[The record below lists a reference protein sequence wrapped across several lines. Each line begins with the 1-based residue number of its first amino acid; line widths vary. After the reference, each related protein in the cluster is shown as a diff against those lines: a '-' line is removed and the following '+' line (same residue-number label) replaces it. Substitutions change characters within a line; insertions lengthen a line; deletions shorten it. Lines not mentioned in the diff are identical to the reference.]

1 MLGIRQVLV
10 SKNTHNKWLI
20 GAFTSSE
27 EIVVDDITNLVLG
40 DIADNPNPKKWW
52 LLEMEMKT

>member
-10 SKNTHNKWLI
+10 SKNTHFERLI

-27 EIVVDDITNLVLG
+27 EIEIGDITNLILG
-40 DIADNPNPKKWW
+40 DIADDPNPKKWC
-52 LLEMEMKT
+52 LLGMEMKT